1 MSMFIVVPR
10 ASVLSPLAQR
20 GWRHL
25 VLWVAKVMGAAF
37 GDESIVLPFC
47 RRVVRLLPASA
58 GASACGIVVPG
69 SGKLMVC
76 PSSLSAADLECS
88 SRGAA
93 VHRCAARRQ
102 LLDHRNHLGLD
113 HRVWL
118 SKAADPDRRAGR
130 RRHPEVAHAYVGA
143 VRERL
148 VVRDESIGL
157 DDIGPSRAG
166 GLEAGVEVLEGLL
179 DLGPHVARADDV
191 AFGVACQLA
200 GDVDRLAGA
209 HDRDD
214 VRIGGLALLH
224 ADVHARWLNPIDL
237 DGVTFSPIEHVH
249 RPEGADTITVVAI
262 GKSRSRRH
270 RPSLEVRPRDQRPV
284 ARAWL
289 RVYCTRSRDS
299 HAATES
305 PLLMSV

>member
-166 GLEAGVEVLEGLL
+166 GLEAGVEAAGSTW
-179 DLGPHVARADDV
+179 ADVVKTNTFVTDYQ
-191 AFGVACQLA
+191 AISHCS
-200 GDVDRLAGA
+200 
-209 HDRDD
+209 D
-214 VRIGGLALLH
+214 VRMRYFGMATPTSTTIRISGLAQP
-224 ADVHARWLNPIDL
+224 AASYS
-237 DGVTFSPIEHVH
+237 T
-249 RPEGADTITVVAI
+249 TAI
-262 GKSRSRRH
+262 I
-270 RPSLEVRPRDQRPV
+270 
-284 ARAWL
+284 
-289 RVYCTRSRDS
+289 
-299 HAATES
+299 
-305 PLLMSV
+305 SVG